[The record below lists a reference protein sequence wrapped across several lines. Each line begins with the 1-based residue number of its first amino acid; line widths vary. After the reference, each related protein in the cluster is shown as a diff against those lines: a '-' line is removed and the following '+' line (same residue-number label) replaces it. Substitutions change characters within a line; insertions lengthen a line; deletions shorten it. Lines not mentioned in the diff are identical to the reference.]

1 MEIINYKYLQSIN
14 IIFKYIII
22 FDIKDIIHNEV
33 GGKSPPTLI
42 PTDCSV
48 LRTPTILPNIRISR
62 EGLDLLTLVSYNIKK
77 EK

>member
-48 LRTPTILPNIRISR
+48 LRTPTILPPPMS
-62 EGLDLLTLVSYNIKK
+62 ELMWV
-77 EK
+77 